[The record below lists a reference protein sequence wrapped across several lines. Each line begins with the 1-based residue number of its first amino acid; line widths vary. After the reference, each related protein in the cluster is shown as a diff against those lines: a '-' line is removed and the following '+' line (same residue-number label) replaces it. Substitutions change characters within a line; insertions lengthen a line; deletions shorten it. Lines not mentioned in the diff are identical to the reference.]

1 MTDWGG
7 QRSRIGVV
15 SLEESLDVIDCF
27 ISNIQNICVRCRN
40 VDKVTG
46 SSVLNLLP
54 DFLHLEVHCLW
65 VKLYK
70 SRDIADGLMGIVDSS
85 VANYI
90 WV

>member
-54 DFLHLEVHCLW
+54 DFLHFKVHYLR
-65 VKLYK
+65 VKGDR
-70 SRDIADGLMGIVDSS
+70 SRDIGDGLMDIVDKLF
-85 VANYI
+85 
-90 WV
+90 